1 MMSDALAW
9 ALAYAAHG
17 LLLLPV
23 KADKTPLTPHGLRDA
38 SGDPAVIEGWG
49 RRWPFADWG
58 WALAAA
64 VVAIDID
71 VKPGRNG
78 YQDFRHLQGCDPRDV
93 MTPSTSTPAGGM
105 HLFYAAAKPYRN
117 RVAIEGTAI
126 DVRAEGGY
134 VVLPGH
140 KNGRRWVNKLR
151 TTPLA
156 SAPAWLDIALKE
168 TLPASGFRC
177 LPSSSSAPL
186 EREQALATLKRACAR
201 VIAAPEGA
209 QEHIRHRE
217 CFNIGGMIGRGDLD
231 YATAFTAL
239 VAAACAMPTYRDP
252 WRNLDERVA
261 RSIEAGMVRLL
272 FS

>member
-9 ALAYAAHG
+9 ARAYAAHG

-71 VKPGRNG
+71 VRPGRNG

-93 MTPSTSTPAGGM
+93 MTPSASTPAGGM

-168 TLPASGFRC
+168 TQSASGC
-177 LPSSSSAPL
+177 SWLHSLAAEPL
-186 EREQALATLKRACAR
+186 EREQALAALKRACAT
-201 VIAAPEGA
+201 IICAPCGEQNKTRHQQCFYIGA
-209 QEHIRHRE
+209 
-217 CFNIGGMIGRGDLD
+217 MIGRGDLD
-231 YATAFTAL
+231 YATALTAL
-239 VAAACAMPTYRDP
+239 VAAACATPTYRDP

-261 RSIEAGMVRLL
+261 RSIKAGMVRLL

>member
-1 MMSDALAW
+1 MVLRTPRATRSSSRHGLKDASTDPPAIEEWWRAWPYADPAW
-9 ALAYAAHG
+9 AL
-17 LLLLPV
+17 
-23 KADKTPLTPHGLRDA
+23 
-38 SGDPAVIEGWG
+38 PAT
-49 RRWPFADWG
+49 
-58 WALAAA
+58 

-71 VKPGRNG
+71 VKPSRNG
-78 YQDFRHLQGCDPRDV
+78 YQGFKHLQGCDPRDI
-93 MTPSTSTPAGGM
+93 MTPSASTPGGGM
-105 HLFYAAAKPYRN
+105 HLFYEAEEPYRN
-117 RVAIEGTAI
+117 RVAIAGIAI
-126 DVRAEGGY
+126 DIRAEGGY
-134 VVLPGH
+134 VICPGH
-140 KNGRRWVNKLR
+140 KNGRRWINKLR

-156 SAPAWLDIALKE
+156 PAPAWLDIALKE

-177 LPSSSSAPL
+177 LPSASFAPL

-261 RSIEAGMVRLL
+261 RSIKAGMVRLL